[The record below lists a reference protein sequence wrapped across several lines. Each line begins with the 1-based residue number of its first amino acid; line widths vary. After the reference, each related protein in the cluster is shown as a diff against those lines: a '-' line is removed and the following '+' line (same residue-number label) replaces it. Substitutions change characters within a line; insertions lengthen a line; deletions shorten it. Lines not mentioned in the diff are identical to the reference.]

1 MRGPGPDGERG
12 AVPVRRAGVSL
23 SVLPPRERPR
33 ERLARLGAAAL
44 SDAELLA
51 ILLRTG
57 DAGSGA
63 SALDLARQLLVYG
76 TRRTGSED
84 RALRFL
90 ATATVEEL
98 GQIRGIGPAKA
109 AQVKAGVELGRRVV
123 CDQTRA
129 GAVIRNPSDAARLF
143 MPQLRDLEQ
152 EHLYAVLVDAKGRV
166 LSTDLVS
173 VGGLS
178 ASMAHPREVFKA
190 AVRKNAHAMVLVHN
204 HPSGDPTPSPDDL
217 AVTRRLVDAG
227 RLLGIEVLDHII
239 IGDNRYASFRQIG
252 MIEKAA
258 SGT

>member
-1 MRGPGPDGERG
+1 MSRERT
-12 AVPVRRAGVSL
+12 PLRA
-23 SVLPPRERPR
+23 LPPRERPR

-51 ILLRTG
+51 ILLGTG
-57 DAGSGA
+57 DGRSGA
-63 SALDLARQLLVYG
+63 SALDLARHLLAHG
-76 TRRTGSED
+76 ARRAGRED

-90 ATATVEEL
+90 SAVSLEEL
-98 GQIRGIGPAKA
+98 GQVRGIGPAKA

-123 CDQTRA
+123 CEEG
-129 GAVIRNPSDAARLF
+129 GARPMIRKPSDAALLF

-166 LSTDLVS
+166 LAADLVA

-178 ASMAHPREVFKA
+178 GVTAHPREVFRA

-204 HPSGDPTPSPDDL
+204 HPSGDPTPSPDDV
-217 AVTRRLVDAG
+217 AVTRRLVEAG
-227 RLLGIEVLDHII
+227 RLLGVEVLDHVV

-252 MIEKAA
+252 LIEKAA
-258 SGT
+258 SGS